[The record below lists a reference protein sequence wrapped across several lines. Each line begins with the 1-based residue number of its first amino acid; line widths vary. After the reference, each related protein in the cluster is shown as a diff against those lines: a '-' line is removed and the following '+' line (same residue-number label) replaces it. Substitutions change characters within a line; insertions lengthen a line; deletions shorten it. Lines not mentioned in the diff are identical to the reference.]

1 MAIADRRGLTITAE
15 NETAAAHYQ
24 TAVEHYLG
32 FRPDTFAPLKAALE
46 AEPSLFMGLVLQG
59 YFYLLTANAA
69 LLAA

>member
-15 NETAAAHYQ
+15 DQTAAAHYQ
-24 TAVEHYLG
+24 TAVEPNLG
-32 FRPDTFAPLKAALE
+32 FRPEPFAPLKAALE